1 MLSLDFLDVSLIV
14 LLFCIYIKQTEA
26 GICDRQS

>member
-14 LLFCIYIKQTEA
+14 LLFCVDIKQAEA
-26 GICDRQS
+26 GICDEQS

>member
-14 LLFCIYIKQTEA
+14 LLLCIYIKQTEA
-26 GICDRQS
+26 GICDQ